1 MRSDTPLCYPVGEAP
16 ARHCA
21 LFPDIPL
28 LSFAP
33 ARRSLCLFAGEFM
46 ARFATGMP
54 RHRTGRNVA
63 RAGMRP

>member
-1 MRSDTPLCYPVGEAP
+1 MRFDTMLCYRFGEAP

-33 ARRSLCLFAGEFM
+33 ARRSLHLFAGELM
-46 ARFATGMP
+46 PRFATGIP
-54 RHRTGRNVA
+54 RHRTGLKVA
-63 RAGMRP
+63 HAEMRP